1 MFQFRKKGKLSP
13 RFIGSFEILERIGH
27 VAYYIAL
34 PSSLSKLHNVFHMLV
49 LRKYIADSLHVLD
62 YQPIQMLEDL
72 SYKEA
77 Y

>member
-1 MFQFRKKGKLSP
+1 MKKGKLSLK
-13 RFIGSFEILERIGH
+13 FIGSFEILERIGN
-27 VAYYIAL
+27 VAYHIAL

-49 LRKYIADSLHVLD
+49 LRKYITDPLHVLD